1 VLKISTVFLFL
12 KFPNDGGNNTVAIPG
27 GSMINSNNKYYTIT
41 IYFVTKEERDDFRNY
56 LLNRKAKGIAYY
68 RTINEMLIAHK
79 KMFKDNID
87 EN

>member
-1 VLKISTVFLFL
+1 MV
-12 KFPNDGGNNTVAIPG
+12 N
-27 GSMINSNNKYYTIT
+27 NNKYTIT
-41 IYFVTKEERDDFRNY
+41 IYFTTKEERDDFRNY

-79 KMFKDNID
+79 KMFKDID

>member
-1 VLKISTVFLFL
+1 MQII
-12 KFPNDGGNNTVAIPG
+12 GGNMVN
-27 GSMINSNNKYYTIT
+27 NNKYTIT
-41 IYFVTKEERDDFRNY
+41 IYFTTKEERDDFRNY

-79 KMFKDNID
+79 KMFKDID

>member
-1 VLKISTVFLFL
+1 MV
-12 KFPNDGGNNTVAIPG
+12 N
-27 GSMINSNNKYYTIT
+27 NNKYTIT

-79 KMFKDNID
+79 KMFKDID